1 MRWRIV
7 PAVLLGV
14 VAGLA
19 GGHVLWSHP
28 NARLRQEIAR
38 TRTWLFDEVKLSE
51 ARAEEIQR
59 LHAVCSRV
67 DAELEEARAALAS
80 ARTAYEEAR
89 ARLDVAA
96 SGWRTEQERRRSLEL
111 QMAAATRE
119 RTGGEWP

>member
-7 PAVLLGV
+7 PAVLLGAAV
-14 VAGLA
+14 GLA
-19 GGHVLWSHP
+19 GGYVLWSHP

-59 LHAVCSRV
+59 LHASCSRL
-67 DAELEEARAALAS
+67 DAELEETRAVLAS
-80 ARTAYEEAR
+80 ARTAYEDVR

-96 SGWRTEQERRRSLEL
+96 SGWKAEQERRRSLEL
-111 QMAAATRE
+111 QMAVTARQRASS
-119 RTGGEWP
+119 EWP